1 MNVNSDGG
9 KDCVHTGPTE
19 HGRHSG
25 VKRAL
30 VGLLLAGLLTVGVV
44 GFAGGHPKGH
54 GPRDTYAQMD
64 LEHLHAV
71 FEHLMATATP
81 ERQAAMKAVGG
92 AAHAELQALN
102 QQALDAHRR
111 KVDLLLQD
119 TIDRKAFDRARTDE
133 IEAAARLARRIDAVL
148 VGLAELM
155 TPEQRG
161 RLLEHRVAQRG

>member
-1 MNVNSDGG
+1 MNANSDGG
-9 KDCVHTGPTE
+9 RDFVHTVPTA

-30 VGLLLAGLLTVGVV
+30 VGLLLAGLFTAGVV
-44 GFAGGHPKGH
+44 GFASGHPNGH
-54 GPRDTYAQMD
+54 APRDTYTQMD

-81 ERQAAMKAVGG
+81 EQQAAMKAVGG

-119 TIDRKAFDRARTDE
+119 TIDRNAFDRARADE
-133 IEAAARLARRIDAVL
+133 IEAAARLAQRIDAVL
-148 VGLAELM
+148 VGLAEVM
-155 TPEQRG
+155 TPEQRA
-161 RLLEHRVAQRG
+161 RLLEHRKAQGG